1 MSLVSRIEDLFRK
14 LAGDNDGAEMYSLLN
29 SVTATLDGGDTF
41 SVDPKTSV
49 GVGAKN
55 GSAVT
60 AVENGNGAV
69 HKTTLTLTGLS
80 ITMTDATTN
89 GCHGAHKVYDFPEG
103 PIQVLGCSYNL
114 TTLAGSGGIADG
126 AALVGS
132 LGTATNDAANAT
144 LSSTE
149 ADLIASTTGTLS
161 SGAGTLKKHG
171 SVVTTAF
178 DGTGTAKDVFLNVS
192 VPDADSSASD
202 TLTVNGT
209 ITLHWINLGDY

>member
-14 LAGDNDGAEMYSLLN
+14 LAGDNDGAEMYGLLN
-29 SVTATLDGGDTF
+29 TSVATLDGGDTY

-55 GSAVT
+55 GSAVS

-69 HKTTLTLTGLS
+69 HKTVLTLTNLS
-80 ITMTDATTN
+80 VTMTDATTN
-89 GCHGAHKVYDFPEG
+89 GCHGSHKVYDFPEG
-103 PIQVLGCSYNL
+103 PIQILGCSYNL
-114 TTLAGSGGIADG
+114 TTARVGTAISAT
-126 AALVGS
+126 AALVGA

-149 ADLIASTTGTLS
+149 ADLIASTTGTLTA
-161 SGAGTLKKHG
+161 GAGTLKKHG

-178 DGTGTAKDVFLNVS
+178 DGTGTAKDAYLNIS
-192 VPDADSSASD
+192 VPDADSTGNDAI
-202 TLTVNGT
+202 TVNGT
-209 ITLHWINLGDY
+209 ITITWVNLGDY